1 MSPGVPSR
9 PMPKCVLES
18 SSARQAAATLISLAS
33 IGSLRRQEQLSA
45 VVASRL
51 KTIEDGQKSFELA
64 GRSIAIHEQMDKV
77 VKTIVCERDFVSS
90 AVSAEPHAA
99 LAWAG
104 VCVLLPVISTLR
116 AV

>member
-1 MSPGVPSR
+1 MSVGVPSR
-9 PMPKCVLES
+9 SMRKCVLGS
-18 SSARQAAATLISLAS
+18 SSARQAAAISISLAS
-33 IGSLRRQEQLSA
+33 IGSLRRQEELSA

-64 GRSIAIHEQMDKV
+64 GRSIAIHEQMDMV
-77 VKTIVCERDFVSS
+77 VKTIFGVKDFVSS
-90 AVSAEPHAA
+90 AASAEPHAA